1 MNSTC
6 KQTLKRS
13 HMNDQQLYKEMFHVI
28 QEDLS
33 VFLRI
38 HIKSRVQ
45 WCVPIIPRVHGNGRF
60 PGAYWPASLIKLV
73 NSRFSERLWL
83 KTKIVKGID
92 VNLWPPHSG
101 RHTRMQTCTHMH
113 AHTWTHIH
121 TKIQTVVWSSNPS
134 AGYVWKGNQSVHQ
147 KDFCIHI
154 FMTAVFM
161 GTKK

>member
-83 KTKIVKGID
+83 KTKIVKGTD

-101 RHTRMQTCTHMH
+101 RHTRMQTCTHMNTYPYKTSNCCMVQQPQCWVRVKRKSICTSKRLLH
-113 AHTWTHIH
+113 SHIYD
-121 TKIQTVVWSSNPS
+121 SS
-134 AGYVWKGNQSVHQ
+134 
-147 KDFCIHI
+147 IHGHKEI
-154 FMTAVFM
+154 ET
-161 GTKK
+161 T